1 MILTD
6 TKIQDVPRG
15 TDVTVKFAFCVEEE
29 KRNIVLK
36 HNTRTSPLHNWQKC
50 SKMLIS
56 RQVILYVFLPPPNCQ
71 MHLIYQYCFL
81 LYFEECGA
89 YL

>member
-29 KRNIVLK
+29 KK
-36 HNTRTSPLHNWQKC
+36 G
-50 SKMLIS
+50 
-56 RQVILYVFLPPPNCQ
+56 ILF
-71 MHLIYQYCFL
+71 
-81 LYFEECGA
+81 
-89 YL
+89 